1 MKQVLINLVKNAKK
15 FTPKGTI
22 EILAAYDYEEG
33 CLYVHVKDTGKGIAE
48 EDLRKLFTRFGKLQR
63 TALANSE
70 GIGLGLNIV
79 RTIIEK
85 AGGSI
90 NVHSDGVDKGST
102 FYFRIPMKAGTDE
115 QYMLLRSGTNSCHS
129 PDVHLSL
136 EIEEES
142 KEIVEAAEQ
151 RQN

>member
-1 MKQVLINLVKNAKK
+1 M
-15 FTPKGTI
+15 
-22 EILAAYDYEEG
+22 
-33 CLYVHVKDTGKGIAE
+33 
-48 EDLRKLFTRFGKLQR
+48 
-63 TALANSE
+63 
-70 GIGLGLNIV
+70 NIV

-102 FYFRIPMKAGTDE
+102 FYFRVPMKAGTNE

-129 PDVHLSL
+129 PEMRLSQ

-151 RQN
+151 HQI